1 MNVPSRPLTIT
12 EVISSTFR
20 VDSWRSAPE
29 RPSLWQTTHSDSKI
43 TIPFTDGEVTAGGS
57 GSDDG
62 GTGGEVTAGGSGSED
77 GGGSGSGSGTS
88 GSGSEDDG
96 GGGSGSDDGG
106 GGSGS
111 GSGTS
116 GSGSEDGGGTTGSGS
131 VVGTTGAEAT
141 GVSVE
146 AEALVVGA
154 WVAGAASAP
163 SRSSGSGPGWEVP
176 GPSAAVVTSVG
187 AEVSGAALYAV
198 AGAEVA

>member
-1 MNVPSRPLTIT
+1 MNVPSRPFTIT
-12 EVISSTFR
+12 EVISPTFK

-43 TIPFTDGEVTAGGS
+43 AIAF
-57 GSDDG
+57 
-62 GTGGEVTAGGSGSED
+62 TGGKVTAGGSGSED
-77 GGGSGSGSGTS
+77 GGGTGS
-88 GSGSEDDG
+88 GSGSEDG
-96 GGGSGSDDGG
+96 GGT
-106 GGSGS
+106 GSGS
-111 GSGTS
+111 GSEDGGGTTGSGSGSEDGGGTTGS

-131 VVGTTGAEAT
+131 VVGTSGTEAT
-141 GVSVE
+141 GVSVG

-154 WVAGAASAP
+154 WVTGAASVP